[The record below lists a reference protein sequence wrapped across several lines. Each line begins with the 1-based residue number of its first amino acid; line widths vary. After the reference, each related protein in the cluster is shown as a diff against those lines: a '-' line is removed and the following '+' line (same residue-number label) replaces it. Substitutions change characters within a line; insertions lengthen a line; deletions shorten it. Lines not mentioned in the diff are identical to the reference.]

1 MPALPT
7 AGPQLLAAGIPGA
20 PLRNFA
26 PASAPEASPKSREQ
40 RRFSRAEKGNDG
52 WVEAEEIY
60 APRPRAFARLDSN
73 GNGSLSFEEAADQTR
88 DKFSGADR
96 VRSGWLTAAEFAS
109 TAPPPP
115 KRKAR

>member
-1 MPALPT
+1 MP
-7 AGPQLLAAGIPGA
+7 
-20 PLRNFA
+20 

-60 APRPRAFARLDSN
+60 APRPKAFARLDSN
-73 GNGSLSFEEAADQTR
+73 GNGSLSFEEAADKTR
-88 DKFSGADR
+88 DKFAGADR